1 MAPQISCLFNLGFRP
16 GVQKIPVK
24 KKSFSIRFSTVSI
37 HHEEAKMEEKLLLVK
52 KYLIQFVINYQMNF
66 QIGNFVTKQD

>member
-1 MAPQISCLFNLGFRP
+1 MAPQICCLFDLGFRP
-16 GVQKIPVK
+16 GVQKIPGK

-37 HHEEAKMEEKLLLVK
+37 HHDEAKMKEKHPLDK

-66 QIGNFVTKQD
+66 QIGYFST